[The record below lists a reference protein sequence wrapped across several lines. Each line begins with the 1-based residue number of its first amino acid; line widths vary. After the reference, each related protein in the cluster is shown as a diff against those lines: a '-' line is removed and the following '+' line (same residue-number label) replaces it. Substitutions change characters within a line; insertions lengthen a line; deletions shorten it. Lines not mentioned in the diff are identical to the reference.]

1 MILGASFDTIEEN
14 KAFADA
20 EGFPYRL
27 LSDPNKTA
35 GERYE
40 VVRAPDHQ
48 FANFPER
55 FSYLIDP
62 SGVIHAAYNVTD
74 VAGHPQHVLDDIRA
88 ASPT

>member
-1 MILGASFDTIEEN
+1 MILGASFDNVEDN
-14 KAFADA
+14 KTFADA
-20 EGFPYRL
+20 EAFPYRL

-40 VVRAPDHQ
+40 VIRAADHK

-62 SGVIHAAYNVTD
+62 QGNIHQAYNVTD
-74 VAGHPQHVLDDIRA
+74 VAAHPQTVLDDIRA
-88 ASPT
+88 AG